1 MPDGNN
7 LSSLDDLAQEV
18 ARLDRAAKT
27 AKDRLDEI
35 KEKMM
40 GAMDEADVIKVAVP
54 SGKATITLVDGERLD
69 VNYESLNETDS
80 EIAEKVRVEKVDLKL
95 WRAAVIAGVIST
107 DLAASVTTTIP
118 YRQLKVTRK

>member
-40 GAMDEADVIKVAVP
+40 VAMAEADVIKVAVP
-54 SGKATITLVDGERLD
+54 AGKATITLVDGERLD

>member
-40 GAMDEADVIKVAVP
+40 VAMDEADVIKVAVP

-118 YRQLKVTRK
+118 YRQLKVSRK